1 MYSTKYS
8 IDMINPD
15 PTTYY
20 INHNDKMLFNTLEQ
34 WINELIEY
42 PNSYWIKQQVDELTD
57 QLTWKVTDKT
67 FGNWYRNNIMKHI
80 STVTD
85 NIKWNDMKD
94 KMKYVK
100 QLWLTNNILDKMSGV
115 VKDPLLTQQ
124 QKIDIIKD

>member
-115 VKDPLLTQQ
+115 AKDPLLTQQ